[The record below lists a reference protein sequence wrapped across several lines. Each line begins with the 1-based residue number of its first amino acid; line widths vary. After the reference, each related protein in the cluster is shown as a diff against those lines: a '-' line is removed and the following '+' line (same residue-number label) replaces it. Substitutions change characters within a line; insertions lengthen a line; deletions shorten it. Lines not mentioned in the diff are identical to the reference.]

1 MHDAIVIGARCAGA
15 ATAMLLARHGHRV
28 LLLDRGVIPSDVH
41 QGHFIHRQGPKRLAD
56 WGLLDRVVATNCP
69 PLTTHLTDFGDF
81 PLTGRDIR
89 VGNVAWGYAP
99 RRRQLD
105 QVLVEAAIEAGV
117 EFRPN
122 FLVENCLWDGDQ
134 VKGIR
139 GRDQRQGIRST
150 EKALI
155 TIGADGRNSTVA
167 RAVGAPSYEEV
178 PTLTCWYFS
187 YWSGVPTEGFEWYV
201 RKNRVI
207 FSFLTNDNLFA
218 IFIGWPIDEFGS
230 VKADIEGQFM
240 RVVDQ
245 IPGFAERVRS
255 GRREERFYGAA
266 DLPNFLR
273 RPFGPG
279 WALVGDAGCH
289 KDPMMALGICDA
301 FRDADFLAAAIHEG
315 LAGQSPLDE
324 ALGGYERR
332 RNETTMGEYR
342 ANIAAARFPPI
353 SAELLQLRL
362 ALRGNQEDTN
372 RFVMTLEGWISQEE
386 FFNPDNLQQMSAKA
400 GSRTSVREH
409 PVIAYMPCITNCEL
423 TQERND
429 ETNIALGARG

>member
-1 MHDAIVIGARCAGA
+1 MYDAIVIGARCAGA
-15 ATAMLLARHGHRV
+15 VTAMLLARHGHRV
-28 LLLDRGVIPSDVH
+28 LLLERGVIPSDVH
-41 QGHFIHRQGPKRLAD
+41 RGHFIHRHGPKRLAD
-56 WGLLDRVVATNCP
+56 WGLLERVVATNCP

-81 PLTGRDIR
+81 PLIGRDIR

-122 FLVENCLWDGDQ
+122 FLVENCLWDGDR

-139 GRDQRQGIRST
+139 GRDQSQAASCT
-150 EKALI
+150 ENALI
-155 TIGADGRNSTVA
+155 TIGADGRNSTLA
-167 RAVGAPSYEEV
+167 RTVGAPSYEEV

-187 YWSGVPTEGFEWYV
+187 YWSGVPTEGFEWYI

-218 IFIGWPIDEFGS
+218 IFIGWPITEFNS
-230 VKADIEGQFM
+230 VKTDIEGQFM
-240 RVVDQ
+240 NAVDL

-289 KDPMMALGICDA
+289 KDPMMAQGICDA
-301 FRDADFLAAAIHEG
+301 FRDADFLSTAIHEG
-315 LAGQSPLDE
+315 LAEQCPLDD
-324 ALGGYERR
+324 ALKRYERR
-332 RNETTMGEYR
+332 RNEATMTEYR
-342 ANIAAARFPPI
+342 DNIAAARFSPVSP
-353 SAELLQLRL
+353 ELLELRL
-362 ALRGNQEDTN
+362 ALRGNQGDTN
-372 RFVMTLEGWISQEE
+372 RFVMALEGWISPEE
-386 FFNPDNLQQMSAKA
+386 FFNPENIQRIVTTARCSLILPAQQVSS
-400 GSRTSVREH
+400 G
-409 PVIAYMPCITNCEL
+409 
-423 TQERND
+423 
-429 ETNIALGARG
+429 ETYRA

>member
-1 MHDAIVIGARCAGA
+1 MYDAIVIGARCAGA
-15 ATAMLLARHGHRV
+15 VTAMLLARHGHRV
-28 LLLDRGVIPSDVH
+28 LLLERGVIPSDVH
-41 QGHFIHRQGPKRLAD
+41 RGHFIHRHGPKRLAD
-56 WGLLDRVVATNCP
+56 WGLLERIVATNCP

-81 PLTGRDIR
+81 PLIGRDIR

-105 QVLVEAAIEAGV
+105 RVLVEAAIEAGV

-122 FLVENCLWDGDQ
+122 FLVENCLWDGDR
-134 VKGIR
+134 VNGIR
-139 GRDQRQGIRST
+139 GRDQRQAISST
-150 EKALI
+150 ENAII
-155 TIGADGRNSTVA
+155 TIGADGRNSTLA
-167 RAVGAPSYEEV
+167 RTVGAPSYEEV

-187 YWSGVPTEGFEWYV
+187 YWSGVPTEGFEWYI

-218 IFIGWPIDEFGS
+218 IFIGWPITEFSS

-240 RVVDQ
+240 RAVDL

-289 KDPMMALGICDA
+289 KDPMMAQGICDA
-301 FRDADFLAAAIHEG
+301 FRDTDFLSTAIHEG
-315 LAGQSPLDE
+315 LAEQCPLDD
-324 ALGGYERR
+324 ALKRYERR
-332 RNETTMGEYR
+332 RNEATMTEYR
-342 ANIAAARFPPI
+342 DNIAAARFNPVSP
-353 SAELLQLRL
+353 ELLQLRL
-362 ALRGNQEDTN
+362 ALRGNQDETN
-372 RFVMTLEGWISQEE
+372 RFVMALEGWIPPEE
-386 FFNPDNLQQMSAKA
+386 FFNPENIHRIVTTAGNSLVLPAQQMATGESP
-400 GSRTSVREH
+400 RV
-409 PVIAYMPCITNCEL
+409 
-423 TQERND
+423 
-429 ETNIALGARG
+429 

>member
-1 MHDAIVIGARCAGA
+1 MYDAIVIGARCAGA
-15 ATAMLLARHGHRV
+15 VTAMLLARHGHRV
-28 LLLDRGVIPSDVH
+28 LLLERGVIPSDVH
-41 QGHFIHRQGPKRLAD
+41 RGHFIHRHGPKRLAD
-56 WGLLDRVVATNCP
+56 WGLLERVVATNCP

-81 PLTGRDIR
+81 PLIGRDIR

-122 FLVENCLWDGDQ
+122 FLVENCLWDGDR

-139 GRDQRQGIRST
+139 GRDQSQATSCT
-150 EKALI
+150 ENALI
-155 TIGADGRNSTVA
+155 TIGADGRNSTLA
-167 RAVGAPSYEEV
+167 RTVGAPSYEEV

-187 YWSGVPTEGFEWYV
+187 YWSGVPTEGFEWYI

-218 IFIGWPIDEFGS
+218 IFIGWPITEFNS
-230 VKADIEGQFM
+230 VKTDIEGQFM
-240 RVVDQ
+240 NAVDL

-289 KDPMMALGICDA
+289 KDPMMAQGICDA
-301 FRDADFLAAAIHEG
+301 FRDADFLSTAIHEG
-315 LAGQSPLDE
+315 LAEQCPLDD
-324 ALGGYERR
+324 ALKRYERR
-332 RNETTMGEYR
+332 RNEATMTEYR
-342 ANIAAARFPPI
+342 DNIAAARFSPVSP
-353 SAELLQLRL
+353 ELLQLRL
-362 ALRGNQEDTN
+362 ALRGNQGDTN
-372 RFVMTLEGWISQEE
+372 RFVMALEGWISPEE
-386 FFNPDNLQQMSAKA
+386 FFNPENIQRIVTTARCSLILPAQQVSS
-400 GSRTSVREH
+400 G
-409 PVIAYMPCITNCEL
+409 
-423 TQERND
+423 
-429 ETNIALGARG
+429 ETYRA